1 MAERRMFAKSIVLSD
16 AFLDMPMSARCLYF
30 TLSMFADDDGFVG
43 SPKAIMRECGAS
55 QDDLAILL
63 TKRFVLG
70 FSSGVI
76 VIKHWR
82 LNNYLQNDRKKPT
95 TYVEELNSL
104 GLDAK
109 NAYVERESGSCI
121 QNVYKMYTQVS
132 SEENSVNKSNNNANA
147 GNAVDEELLKTLLN
161 ECHAESLSTEYPH
174 DLLLFALNLCSMQG
188 ERAQNER
195 YLRAILNNWERMGI
209 TTAEQAKEHE
219 WRRRA

>member
-1 MAERRMFAKSIVLSD
+1 MDLNESPDDVRVTLAYLLSCGLAETSD
-16 AFLDMPMSARCLYF
+16 DVHFFLPYAVENTASEGAAAQR
-30 TLSMFADDDGFVG
+30 
-43 SPKAIMRECGAS
+43 MRESRARRSVTG
-55 QDDLAILL
+55 
-63 TKRFVLG
+63 
-70 FSSGVI
+70 
-76 VIKHWR
+76 
-82 LNNYLQNDRKKPT
+82 LNNVTPMLQNC
-95 TYVEELNSL
+95 YGELDKEL
-104 GLDAK
+104 EIEK
-109 NAYVERESGSCI
+109 EKE
-121 QNVYKMYTQVS
+121 T
-132 SEENSVNKSNNNANA
+132 NANA